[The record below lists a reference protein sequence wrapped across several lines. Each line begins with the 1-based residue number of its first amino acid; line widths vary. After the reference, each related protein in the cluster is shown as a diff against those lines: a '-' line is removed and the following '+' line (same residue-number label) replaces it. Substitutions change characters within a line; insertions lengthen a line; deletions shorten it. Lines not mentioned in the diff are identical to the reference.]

1 MKRHGLI
8 PYDMHNCKTTSKSH
22 VEREMKRDR
31 MILYSIILGL
41 FLFIITYNSP
51 RKVRQ
56 REQLSGFQDVAPA
69 PVGEKPIQYVSGPAD
84 SALNAHVPYHLL
96 QGVLDDAAVDDQPN
110 TAFNSQACYE
120 SDFANRIQLTGNY
133 SQMTNN
139 YRRKNPDSCSA
150 PVHELVNNFYKPSLL

>member
-1 MKRHGLI
+1 
-8 PYDMHNCKTTSKSH
+8 
-22 VEREMKRDR
+22 MKRDI
-31 MILYSIILGL
+31 MILSTIILGL
-41 FLFIITYNSP
+41 FLFIITYNLP
-51 RKVRQ
+51 GKVRQ
-56 REQLSGFQDVAPA
+56 REQLSGFQDVRLAPA

-110 TAFNSQACYE
+110 TAFNAQACYE

-133 SQMTNN
+133 SQLTNN

-150 PVHELVNNFYKPSLL
+150 PVHELVNNFYKRSML

>member
-1 MKRHGLI
+1 
-8 PYDMHNCKTTSKSH
+8 
-22 VEREMKRDR
+22 MKRDR

>member
-1 MKRHGLI
+1 
-8 PYDMHNCKTTSKSH
+8 
-22 VEREMKRDR
+22 MKRDL
-31 MILYSIILGL
+31 IIILTIVFGL
-41 FLFIITYNSP
+41 FLILIKYIQHSHQ
-51 RKVRQ
+51 V
-56 REQLSGFQDVAPA
+56 SGFQDVAPA

-110 TAFNSQACYE
+110 TAFNAQACYE
-120 SDFANRIQLTGNY
+120 SDFANRIQRTGNY

-150 PVHELVNNFYKPSLL
+150 PVHELVNNFYKPSTL

>member
-1 MKRHGLI
+1 
-8 PYDMHNCKTTSKSH
+8 
-22 VEREMKRDR
+22 MKRDI

-41 FLFIITYNSP
+41 FVFIITYNSP
-51 RKVRQ
+51 GKVRQ
-56 REQLSGFQDVAPA
+56 REQLSGFQNMMPA

-84 SALNAHVPYHLL
+84 SALNARVPYHLL

-110 TAFNSQACYE
+110 TAFNAQACYE

-150 PVHELVNNFYKPSLL
+150 PVHELVNNFYKPSML

>member
-1 MKRHGLI
+1 
-8 PYDMHNCKTTSKSH
+8 
-22 VEREMKRDR
+22 MKRDI

-41 FLFIITYNSP
+41 FLFIITYNLP

-56 REQLSGFQDVAPA
+56 REQLSGFQDVRLAPA
-69 PVGEKPIQYVSGPAD
+69 SVGEKPIQYVSGPAD
-84 SALNAHVPYHLL
+84 SALNARVPYHLL

-110 TAFNSQACYE
+110 TAFNAQACYE

-150 PVHELVNNFYKPSLL
+150 PVHELVNNFYKPSTL